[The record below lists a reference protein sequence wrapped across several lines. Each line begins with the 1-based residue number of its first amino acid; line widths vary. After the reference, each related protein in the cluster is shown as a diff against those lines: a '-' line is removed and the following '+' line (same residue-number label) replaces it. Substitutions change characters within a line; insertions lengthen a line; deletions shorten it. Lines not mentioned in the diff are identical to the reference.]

1 MIKYILKC
9 GKEHEFES
17 WFLNS
22 KEFERLKNKK
32 LIECIYCKSK
42 KIQKTIMSPRILKS
56 KLKYSKKD
64 TINKK
69 EIIKVKN
76 DLLKIRK
83 FIEKNFEYVGD
94 QLAEKVKDIYYNDK
108 KNFNIY
114 GTTTPEEKEELKEEG
129 IELSSIPWV
138 DKEN

>member
-56 KLKYSKKD
+56 KLRYSKKD
-64 TINKK
+64 LINKK
-69 EIIKVKN
+69 EIVKVKN

-114 GTTTPEEKEELKEEG
+114 RTTTLEEREELREEG
-129 IELSSIPWV
+129 
-138 DKEN
+138 

>member
-17 WFLNS
+17 WFLSS
-22 KEFERLKNKK
+22 KEFERLKTKK

-56 KLKYSKKD
+56 KLRYSKKD
-64 TINKK
+64 TINQK
-69 EIIKVKN
+69 EIVKVKN

-94 QLAEKVKDIYYNDK
+94 KLAEKVKDIYYNDK

-114 GTTTPEEKEELKEEG
+114 GTTTLEEREELKEEG

>member
-1 MIKYILKC
+1 MIKFILKC
-9 GKEHEFES
+9 EKEHEFES

-22 KEFERLKNKK
+22 KEFEKLKTKK

-56 KLKYSKKD
+56 KLRYSKKD
-64 TINKK
+64 LINKK
-69 EIIKVKN
+69 EIVKVKN

-114 GTTTPEEKEELKEEG
+114 GTTTLEEREELREEG

>member
-17 WFLNS
+17 WFLSS
-22 KEFERLKNKK
+22 KEFERLKTKK

-56 KLKYSKKD
+56 KLRYSKKD

-69 EIIKVKN
+69 EIVKVKS

-94 QLAEKVKDIYYNDK
+94 KLAEKVKDIYYNDK

-114 GTTTPEEKEELKEEG
+114 GTTTLEEREELKEEG
-129 IELSSIPWV
+129 IELSSIPWI

>member
-9 GKEHEFES
+9 EKEHEFES

-22 KEFERLKNKK
+22 KEFEKLKTKK

-56 KLKYSKKD
+56 KLRYSKKD

-69 EIIKVKN
+69 EIVKVKS

-94 QLAEKVKDIYYNDK
+94 KLAEKVKDIYYNDK

-114 GTTTPEEKEELKEEG
+114 GTTTLEEREELKEEG

>member
-9 GKEHEFES
+9 EKEHEFES

-22 KEFERLKNKK
+22 KEFDRLKTKK

-114 GTTTPEEKEELKEEG
+114 GTTTLEEREELREEG

>member
-56 KLKYSKKD
+56 KLRYSKKD
-64 TINKK
+64 LINKK
-69 EIIKVKN
+69 EIVKVKN

-114 GTTTPEEKEELKEEG
+114 GTTTLEEREELREEG

>member
-94 QLAEKVKDIYYNDK
+94 KLAEKVKDIYYNDK

-114 GTTTPEEKEELKEEG
+114 GTTTLEEREELREEG

>member
-9 GKEHEFES
+9 EKEHEFES

-22 KEFERLKNKK
+22 KEFERLKTKK
-32 LIECIYCKSK
+32 LIECIYCRSK

-69 EIIKVKN
+69 EIVKVKS

-94 QLAEKVKDIYYNDK
+94 KLTEKVKDFYYNDK
-108 KNFNIY
+108 KNCNIY
-114 GTTTPEEKEELKEEG
+114 GTATPEEREELKDEG
-129 IELSSIPWV
+129 IELSNIPWI

>member
-56 KLKYSKKD
+56 KFKYSKKD
-64 TINKK
+64 ATNKK
-69 EIIKVKN
+69 EIVKVKS

-94 QLAEKVKDIYYNDK
+94 KLAEKVKDIYYNDK

>member
-114 GTTTPEEKEELKEEG
+114 GTTTLEEREELREEG

>member
-9 GKEHEFES
+9 EKEHEFES

-22 KEFERLKNKK
+22 KEFDRLKTKK

-42 KIQKTIMSPRILKS
+42 KIQKTIMSPRIVKS
-56 KLKYSKKD
+56 KLRYGKKD

-69 EIIKVKN
+69 EIVKVKN
-76 DLLKIRK
+76 NLLKIRK

-94 QLAEKVKDIYYNDK
+94 KLAGKVKDIYYNDK

-114 GTTTPEEKEELKEEG
+114 GTTTSEEREELKEEG

>member
-9 GKEHEFES
+9 EKEHEFES

-22 KEFERLKNKK
+22 KEFDRLKTKK

-56 KLKYSKKD
+56 KLRYSKKN

-69 EIIKVKN
+69 EIVKVKN

-94 QLAEKVKDIYYNDK
+94 KLAEKVKDIYYNDK

-114 GTTTPEEKEELKEEG
+114 GTTTLEEREELKEEG

>member
-9 GKEHEFES
+9 SKEHEFES

-22 KEFERLKNKK
+22 KEFERLKTKK

-64 TINKK
+64 TINQK
-69 EIIKVKN
+69 EIVKVKN

-94 QLAEKVKDIYYNDK
+94 KLAEKVKDIYYNEE
-108 KNFNIY
+108 KNSNIY
-114 GTTTPEEKEELKEEG
+114 GTTTPEEREELKEEG

>member
-9 GKEHEFES
+9 EKEHEFES

-22 KEFERLKNKK
+22 KEFEKLKTKK

-56 KLKYSKKD
+56 KLRYSKKD
-64 TINKK
+64 LINKK
-69 EIIKVKN
+69 EIVKVKN

-94 QLAEKVKDIYYNDK
+94 KLAEKVKDIYYNDK

-114 GTTTPEEKEELKEEG
+114 GTTTLEEREELKEEG
-129 IELSSIPWV
+129 IELSSIPWI

>member
-17 WFLNS
+17 WFLSS
-22 KEFERLKNKK
+22 KEFERLKTKK

-56 KLKYSKKD
+56 KLRYSKKD

-69 EIIKVKN
+69 EIVKVKS

-94 QLAEKVKDIYYNDK
+94 KLAEKVKDIYYNDK

-114 GTTTPEEKEELKEEG
+114 GTTTLEEREELKEEG